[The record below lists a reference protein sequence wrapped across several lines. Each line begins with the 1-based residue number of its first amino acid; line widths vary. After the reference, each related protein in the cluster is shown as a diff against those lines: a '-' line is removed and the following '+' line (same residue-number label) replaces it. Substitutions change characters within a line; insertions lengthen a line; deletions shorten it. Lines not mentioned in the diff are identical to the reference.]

1 MKKDLRKQ
9 LLKRRNGISPED
21 REKKSAEIIRRLFDT
36 PDFKNAKS
44 ILFYASFKSE
54 VETAGCL
61 NSAIKLGKK
70 IAVPLVDKKASRLRL
85 YEIKDASELQSG
97 FMGIPEP
104 AVLEGREKRLK
115 DFDLVVVPGVGFD
128 VYGNRLGYGAGY
140 YDKLLSNSESQVVT
154 IALAFEEQIV
164 SEIQGEEHDVKMDK
178 IITEKRTID
187 CELEHG

>member
-1 MKKDLRKQ
+1 MKKTLRKE
-9 LLKRRNGISPED
+9 LLKRRDDISPED
-21 REKKSAEIIRRLFDT
+21 RDKKAAEIIRRLFNT

-44 ILFYASFKSE
+44 ILLYASFKSE
-54 VETAGCL
+54 VDTVGYL

-115 DFDLVVVPGVGFD
+115 DFDLVIVPGVGFD
-128 VYGNRLGYGAGY
+128 LYGNRLGYGAGY
-140 YDKLLSNSESQVVT
+140 YDKLLSDSEAQIVT

-164 SEIQGEEHDVKMDK
+164 SEIQGEGHDVKMDK

-187 CELEHG
+187 CKL